1 MSDTKTRSAESSAS
15 VPSSPDR
22 VGQPRFT
29 RARIIKILLSL
40 AALLVL
46 LYIPLTATPAWLR
59 VGEYVMVGA
68 VAAIGLTML
77 TGHCGQLSLGTP
89 FFMLI
94 GGTAYATLAAESE
107 TDSGLVALG
116 LPPFV
121 ALIGAIIIAGLA
133 GLAFAPVS
141 GRVGGIYLSVA
152 TLALVYLGLYLGQRF
167 GQFTGGAASGRP
179 TPKFTLFGFSFTGSD
194 PDFSLLGV
202 PLFAA
207 ERTWYLFL
215 VFTAIA
221 IVLATGAI
229 HSRPGR
235 AWRAVRDNPA
245 SAAAMGV
252 NVAWARAGAFTVSS
266 AYAGLAGVMT
276 IMWFG
281 LLKADENEFTGSWS
295 ITVAIGLLAMV
306 LIGGLGSVWGAV
318 FGSGL
323 IFGLP
328 LALQLLVPQIDF
340 LADLSRG
347 AGGFTPV
354 VLTSFVYGVLVVLVV
369 IFEPGGLAAIARRAR
384 AAVSNRTSNSQASL
398 NNPEKKEGNS

>member
-1 MSDTKTRSAESSAS
+1 MSDTQTRPEGSSAPMAARAAPANDS
-15 VPSSPDR
+15 
-22 VGQPRFT
+22 RFT
-29 RARIIKILLSL
+29 RSRIIKIVLII
-40 AALLVL
+40 AAVLVL
-46 LYIPLTATPAWLR
+46 LYIPLTVTPAWLR

-77 TGHCGQLSLGTP
+77 TGQCGQLSLGTP

-94 GGTAYATLAAESE
+94 GGTAYATMAAESAPGS
-107 TDSGLVALG
+107 DLVALG

-121 ALIGAIIIAGLA
+121 ALIGAVVVAGLA

-141 GRVGGIYLSVA
+141 GRVRGIYLSVA
-152 TLALVYLGLYLGQRF
+152 TLALVYVGLYLGQRF
-167 GQFTGGAASGRP
+167 GEFTGGAATGRP
-179 TPKFTLFGFSFTGSD
+179 APKFTVFGFSFTGSD

-215 VFTAIA
+215 LLTAISL
-221 IVLATGAI
+221 VLATGAI
-229 HSRPGR
+229 NSRPGR

-281 LLKADENEFTGSWS
+281 ILKPDENEFTGSWS
-295 ITVAIGLLAMV
+295 ITVAIGLLAMI

-323 IFGLP
+323 VFGLP
-328 LALQLLVPQIDF
+328 LGLQLLVPSVG
-340 LADLSRG
+340 LLSDLSTG
-347 AGGFTPV
+347 SGGFTPV
-354 VLTSFVYGVLVVLVV
+354 VLTAFAYGGLVILVV
-369 IFEPGGLAAIARRAR
+369 IFEPGGLAAIARRVRGSLTAR
-384 AAVSNRTSNSQASL
+384 LSTST
-398 NNPEKKEGNS
+398 PH

>member
-1 MSDTKTRSAESSAS
+1 MSDTETLPADSPAPAPAS
-15 VPSSPDR
+15 TAPADER
-22 VGQPRFT
+22 RFT
-29 RARIIKILLSL
+29 RARIIKMVLIL
-40 AALLVL
+40 AAVLVL
-46 LYIPLTATPAWLR
+46 LYAPLTLTPAWLR

-94 GGTAYATLAAESE
+94 GGTTYATLAAESE
-107 TDSGLVALG
+107 QGSDLVAFG
-116 LPPFV
+116 LPPVV
-121 ALIGAIIIAGLA
+121 ALIGAVVMAGLA

-141 GRVGGIYLSVA
+141 GRVRGIYLSVA
-152 TLALVYLGLYLGQRF
+152 TLALVYVGLYLGQRF
-167 GQFTGGAASGRP
+167 GEFTGGAATGRP
-179 TPKFTLFGFSFTGSD
+179 SPKFTVFGFSFTGSD
-194 PDFSLLGV
+194 PDFTLLGV

-207 ERTWYLFL
+207 ERTWYLFML
-215 VFTAIA
+215 LTAIS
-221 IVLATGAI
+221 IVLAVGAI
-229 HSRPGR
+229 GSRPGR

-266 AYAGLAGVMT
+266 AYAGLAGART

-281 LLKADENEFTGSWS
+281 ILTPDENEFTGSWS
-295 ITVAIGLLAMV
+295 ITVAIGLLAMI

-328 LALQLLVPQIDF
+328 LGLQLLVPKVDF
-340 LADLSRG
+340 LAELSRG
-347 AGGFTPV
+347 SGGFTPV
-354 VLTSFVYGVLVVLVV
+354 VLTAFAYGGLVILVV
-369 IFEPGGLAAIARRAR
+369 IFEPGGLAAIARRVRGSVAAR
-384 AAVSNRTSNSQASL
+384 SSTRT
-398 NNPEKKEGNS
+398 PH

>member
-1 MSDTKTRSAESSAS
+1 MSDTQTRPEDPPAPADPAPVE
-15 VPSSPDR
+15 
-22 VGQPRFT
+22 QPRFT
-29 RARIIKILLSL
+29 RSRIIKTVLIL
-40 AALLVL
+40 AAVLVL
-46 LYIPLTATPAWLR
+46 LYLPLTLTPAWLR

-94 GGTAYATLAAESE
+94 GATTYATMASE
-107 TDSGLVALG
+107 PVPGSDLVAFG
-116 LPPFV
+116 LPPFI
-121 ALIGAIIIAGLA
+121 ALIGAVIVAGLA

-152 TLALVYLGLYLGQRF
+152 TLALVYIGLYLGQRF
-167 GQFTGGAASGRP
+167 GELTGGAATGRP
-179 TPKFTLFGFSFTGSD
+179 APKFTIFGFSLTGED
-194 PDFSLLGV
+194 PEFSLLGV

-215 VFTAIA
+215 LFTVISF
-221 IVLATGAI
+221 VLATGAI
-229 HSRPGR
+229 SSRPGR

-252 NVAWARAGAFTVSS
+252 NVARARAGAFTVSS

-281 LLKADENEFTGSWS
+281 ILKPDENEFTGSWS
-295 ITVAIGLLAMV
+295 ITVAIGLLAMI

-328 LALQLLVPQIDF
+328 LALQLLVPSVGF
-340 LADLSRG
+340 LSDLTTG
-347 AGGFTPV
+347 PGGFTPV
-354 VLTSFVYGVLVVLVV
+354 VLTAFVYGGLVILVV
-369 IFEPGGLAAIARRAR
+369 IFEPGGFAAIGRRVHGSLAARW
-384 AAVSNRTSNSQASL
+384 SNSDSH
-398 NNPEKKEGNS
+398 

>member
-1 MSDTKTRSAESSAS
+1 MSDTTTLDESSAAD
-15 VPSSPDR
+15 SPATHRD
-22 VGQPRFT
+22 GDAANESRFPISK
-29 RARIIKILLSL
+29 IIKIGLII
-40 AALLVL
+40 AAALVL
-46 LYIPLTATPAWLR
+46 LYIPLVATPAWLR

-68 VAAIGLTML
+68 VAAVGLTML

-89 FFMLI
+89 FFMLV
-94 GGTAYATLAAESE
+94 GATAYATLAA
-107 TDSGLVALG
+107 DSVEGSDLVALG
-116 LPPFV
+116 LPAFV
-121 ALIGAIIIAGLA
+121 ALIGAILIAGLA

-152 TLALVYLGLYLGQRF
+152 TLALVYVGLYLGQRF
-167 GQFTGGAASGRP
+167 GEYTGGAATGRP
-179 TPKFTLFGFSFTGSD
+179 TPKFSLFGFEMTGQD

-215 VFTAIA
+215 VFTGVSIALAI
-221 IVLATGAI
+221 GAI
-229 HSRPGR
+229 NSRPGR

-252 NVAWARAGAFTVSS
+252 NVARARAQAFTVSS
-266 AYAGLAGVMT
+266 AYAGLAGAMT

-281 LLKADENEFTGSWS
+281 ILKPDENEFTGSWS
-295 ITVAIGLLAMV
+295 ITVAVGLLAMV

-328 LALQLLVPQIDF
+328 LALQLLVPNVDF
-340 LADLSRG
+340 LAELTRG
-347 AGGFTPV
+347 SGGFTPV
-354 VLTSFVYGVLVVLVV
+354 VLTAFVYGGLVVLVV
-369 IFEPGGLAAIARRAR
+369 IFEPGGLAAIARRVRGNLTAR
-384 AAVSNRTSNSQASL
+384 MSSRT
-398 NNPEKKEGNS
+398 PH

>member
-1 MSDTKTRSAESSAS
+1 MSDLDVMEDPTPAHSAADAPKPDSSAI
-15 VPSSPDR
+15 V
-22 VGQPRFT
+22 F
-29 RARIIKILLSL
+29 RIVKIVLSI

-46 LYIPLTATPAWLR
+46 LYIPLIATPAWLR

-68 VAAIGLTML
+68 VAAIGLTLL

-89 FFMLI
+89 FFMLV
-94 GGTAYATLAAESE
+94 GGTAYATLAADSAPGSE
-107 TDSGLVALG
+107 LVALG

-121 ALIGAIIIAGLA
+121 ALIGAILVAGLA

-152 TLALVYLGLYLGQRF
+152 TLALVYVGLYLGQRF
-167 GQFTGGAASGRP
+167 GTFTGGAATGRP
-179 TPKFTLFGFSFTGSD
+179 APKFTVFGFSFTGSD
-194 PDFSLLGV
+194 PDFSVLGV
-202 PLFAA
+202 PFYAA

-221 IVLATGAI
+221 LVLAVGAI
-229 HSRPGR
+229 NSRPGR

-281 LLKADENEFTGSWS
+281 ILKPDENEFTGSWS
-295 ITVAIGLLAMV
+295 ITVAIGLLAMI

-328 LALQLLVPQIDF
+328 LALQLLVPSVDF
-340 LADLSRG
+340 LADLTQGS
-347 AGGFTPV
+347 GGFTPV
-354 VLTSFVYGVLVVLVV
+354 VLTAFVYGGLVVLVV
-369 IFEPGGLAAIARRAR
+369 IFEPGGLAAITRRVRGNLTARFSAR
-384 AAVSNRTSNSQASL
+384 T
-398 NNPEKKEGNS
+398 PH